1 MKITIL
7 DAKPEEE
14 EEVIIKCHEIN
25 DDLKALIL
33 KLRQGNAKIAGFGE
47 DGIHFLVPDEIF
59 YFDTVDQR
67 VFAYCEKEVYEVKE
81 KLYELEQM
89 LSARNFMRS
98 SKSHI
103 VNLEKI
109 KSVSPAF
116 GGRFEAVLLNAEKI
130 IISRQYV
137 PVLKERLGL

>member
-25 DDLKALIL
+25 DELNKLIL
-33 KLRQGNAKIAGFGE
+33 KLKEGNMRLRGYTQ
-47 DGIHFLVPDEIF
+47 DGIHFLMPDDIF
-59 YFDTVDQR
+59 YFDTVDQK
-67 VFAYCEKEVYEVKE
+67 VFAYCDSEVYEVKE
-81 KLYELEQM
+81 KLYELENM
-89 LSARNFMRS
+89 LPVRNFIRS
-98 SKSHI
+98 SKSNI
-103 VNLEKI
+103 LNIDKI
-109 KSVSPAF
+109 ISISPAF
-116 GGRFEAVLLNAEKI
+116 GGRFEAVLLNHEKT

>member
-25 DDLKALIL
+25 DELNTLIL
-33 KLRQGNAKIAGFGE
+33 KLKQGNRRLRGYTQ
-47 DGIHFLVPDEIF
+47 DGIHFLMPDDIF
-59 YFDTVDQR
+59 YFDTVDQK
-67 VFAYCEKEVYEVKE
+67 VFAYCDSEMYEVKE
-81 KLYELEQM
+81 KLYELENM
-89 LSARNFMRS
+89 LSVRNFIRS
-98 SKSHI
+98 SKSNI
-103 VNLEKI
+103 LNIDKI
-109 KSVSPAF
+109 ISISPAF
-116 GGRFEAVLLNAEKI
+116 GGRFEAVLLNQEKT